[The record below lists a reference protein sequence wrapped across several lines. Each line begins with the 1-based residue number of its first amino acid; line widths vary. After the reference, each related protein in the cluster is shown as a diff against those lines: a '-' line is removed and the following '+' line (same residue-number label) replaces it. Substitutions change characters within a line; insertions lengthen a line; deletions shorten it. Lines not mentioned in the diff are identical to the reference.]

1 MVASLPPHGLQTE
14 RLRLVQRRAGRLPEG
29 ADRLVLVLPGEGR
42 GSPGLGRVLA
52 CPAFFPGQLGPW
64 RGRGGTVGRGWG
76 GSSSPSSPPS
86 PALLTVLVSLSLP
99 AEVPVDSPHRGAAQ
113 FLPVQAVQLAVD
125 VAVAAAAEL
134 SDVKPGVRQAVE
146 YLGARA
152 GPAGARPEHFKNI
165 KYFRNINIKIFPTW
179 S

>member
-52 CPAFFPGQLGPW
+52 CPAFLPGQLRPRW
-64 RGRGGTVGRGWG
+64 GRGGTVRRGWG

-152 GPAGARPEHFKNI
+152 GPAGARPEYFKNI
-165 KYFRNINIKIFPTW
+165 KYFRNINMKIFPTW